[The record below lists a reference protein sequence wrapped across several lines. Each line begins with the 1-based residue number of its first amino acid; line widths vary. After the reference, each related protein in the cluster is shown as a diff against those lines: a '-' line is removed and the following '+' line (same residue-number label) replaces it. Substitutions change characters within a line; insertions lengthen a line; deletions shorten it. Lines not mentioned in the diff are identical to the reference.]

1 MCNQRV
7 WSSRR
12 CVSKA
17 LLCYR
22 FGHDTKLLSPSLTQ
36 IYFSDA
42 SPTEKINALKK
53 ACERHVVLTKECSK
67 GLGQDRHLYALY
79 CLLQREIVGEK
90 TANANSLKSNSQT
103 SSSSGDRVVAPRSL
117 LKSPNGLPHYRT
129 LSAIFT
135 DPGWSLLSTSIL
147 STSNCGNPALRL
159 FGFGPVAADGYGI
172 GYINKNDGISMC
184 VLSIFFLPSHAF
196 IHLLRNCTLFE
207 RRY

>member
-1 MCNQRV
+1 M
-7 WSSRR
+7 
-12 CVSKA
+12 
-17 LLCYR
+17 
-22 FGHDTKLLSPSLTQ
+22 
-36 IYFSDA
+36 
-42 SPTEKINALKK
+42 KK

-103 SSSSGDRVVAPRSL
+103 SSSSSSGDAQSNASSPPRSP
-117 LKSPNGLPHYRT
+117 LKSPNGLPHHRA
-129 LSAIFT
+129 LPAIFT

-172 GYINKNDGISMC
+172 GYIIKDDGISMC
-184 VLSIFFLPSHAF
+184 VLINFFLPSHVF
-196 IHLLRNCTLFE
+196 LHLLRNCTLFE